1 VRHATAS
8 GCAAGAR
15 PIGSKSREQARRYY
29 WANPDKHR
37 EQRRERRRIR
47 KAQMIGAPLAG
58 ASPCGQLFLKL
69 WTKQT
74 PGSTHRW
81 CPIAYAGRP
90 IACCDLHPIDRARGN
105 AEMLIRLQHWRNTA
119 RKYQR
124 PVINGIALIIV
135 VLCIISLTEMLL
147 ITTPIVF
154 GSMVSWLQSLP
165 GVFWMQTEESPGRR
179 FERSPL

>member
-1 VRHATAS
+1 VQKDRTGTWDISCLAAVVEWCRVRRSASGRRGAVAEDARARGGASSSQCSAARLAWPLAARAQQPETRAITFSYRDDAYPPNQIHQSNDRPALGLGVLPALLARADEVRHATAS

-69 WTKQT
+69 
-74 PGSTHRW
+74 
-81 CPIAYAGRP
+81 
-90 IACCDLHPIDRARGN
+90 
-105 AEMLIRLQHWRNTA
+105 
-119 RKYQR
+119 
-124 PVINGIALIIV
+124 
-135 VLCIISLTEMLL
+135 
-147 ITTPIVF
+147 
-154 GSMVSWLQSLP
+154 
-165 GVFWMQTEESPGRR
+165 
-179 FERSPL
+179 